1 MRYPKTL
8 DRLRARCVEVG
19 DCWEWQ
25 GYFTSTGQPGVRW
38 HSNNTSARR
47 VALQLVNPT
56 PPEPGQDYALC
67 TCGNPRCIN
76 PKHARWASKSECMLA
91 GHRKN
96 LRSDL
101 PRAAK
106 IAATQRATRAK
117 ITMAQAQDI
126 RTSTDTLV
134 QLAARYGISRNYVS
148 RIRAHQAWRDYTS
161 HEMYGVC
168 GACNHWMVKNKDD
181 PCRSCLAVDGAA
193 YPGWEPISDKE

>member
-161 HEMYGVC
+161 PFIQL
-168 GACNHWMVKNKDD
+168 GA
-181 PCRSCLAVDGAA
+181 
-193 YPGWEPISDKE
+193 